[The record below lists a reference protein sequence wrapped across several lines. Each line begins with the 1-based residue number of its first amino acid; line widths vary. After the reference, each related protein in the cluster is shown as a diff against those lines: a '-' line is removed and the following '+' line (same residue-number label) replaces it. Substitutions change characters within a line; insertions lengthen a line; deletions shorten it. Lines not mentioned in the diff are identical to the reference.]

1 MSWYFD
7 VLDTFSV
14 HPASPALLTSNG
26 PQKTQA
32 IRPASPQSF
41 PRVTGTYR
49 RRGTPEQKRLGE
61 VVNRLYSSCGD
72 YSLGHHQSADNTT
85 LRRWQFEDRPR
96 DMVPGSALFIAR
108 RWESSAW
115 NPFTTTFLPPEE
127 EVRIALFNHSMA
139 VGFQLS

>member
-41 PRVTGTYR
+41 PRVTGDV
-49 RRGTPEQKRLGE
+49 PAKRNSRAENGE
-61 VVNRLYSSCGD
+61 EKFVIRLCSSCGD
-72 YSLGHHQSADNTT
+72 YSLGHHQGADNTT

-96 DMVPGSALFIAR
+96 DRVPGSALFIAR

-139 VGFQLS
+139 VGL